1 MLFECD
7 FFKGGDNFVCN
18 NVIRTINSL
27 FLCQTLLRP
36 AAMLIM
42 PLSTLPSP
50 VHHYPG
56 HSLCWIHSYTIANLN
71 MDKCVCVCVCSNYA
85 WELRASIFQSEK
97 SVFFKH
103 YLFPISLLFPLECS
117 PDVCWNFLFSLSISF
132 FLILSISSFCATFKM
147 VFTNPPSNSLILSAI

>member
-1 MLFECD
+1 MLFECN
-7 FFKGGDNFVCN
+7 FIKGGDNFVCN

-36 AAMLIM
+36 AAMLIV

-71 MDKCVCVCVCSNYA
+71 MDKCVCVCVF
-85 WELRASIFQSEK
+85 ELCLGVDEGLNIPIWK
-97 SVFFKH
+97 KCFF
-103 YLFPISLLFPLECS
+103 LNITCS
-117 PDVCWNFLFSLSISF
+117 PFLYYFLWNVHRMYVGTFFSPCLLASF
-132 FLILSISSFCATFKM
+132 
-147 VFTNPPSNSLILSAI
+147 